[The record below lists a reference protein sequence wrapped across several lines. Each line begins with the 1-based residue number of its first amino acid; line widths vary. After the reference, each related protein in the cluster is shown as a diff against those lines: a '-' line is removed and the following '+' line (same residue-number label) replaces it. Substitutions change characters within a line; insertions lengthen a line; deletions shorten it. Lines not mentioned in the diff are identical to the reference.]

1 MLLEAHFF
9 DAVRDENGQVHFQG
23 HFAGRVCIVGGVE
36 RAFVELKR
44 HRLASA
50 GIPKIYDKSWRGQ
63 VGESKRLC
71 WKTCLVS
78 GCALLWDRWGPLRSP
93 SQASQLLHR
102 PHRPQ
107 GQG

>member
-50 GIPKIYDKSWRGQ
+50 GISKIYDKS
-63 VGESKRLC
+63 
-71 WKTCLVS
+71 
-78 GCALLWDRWGPLRSP
+78 
-93 SQASQLLHR
+93 
-102 PHRPQ
+102 
-107 GQG
+107 